1 MAEPSLYQRFIGG
14 LLGEDLSKLDEEQR
28 KRLTSQATSR
38 AVQGLLMGE
47 GLLGGL
53 GGYRRERQA
62 EALRQ
67 QQRARQLAQESQ
79 MNQVLRAGGQMTQA
93 VLEGRRPM
101 TAAETMP
108 DASGLALMRGP
119 RDLSRLAG
127 TLEGQQA
134 LLANPELREAVL
146 GMAPQRTATEK
157 LYTTPNIKDFTR
169 ESFQYYL
176 ATQDPRYLIS
186 LDEAGTPEARQKA
199 LLDRER
205 FRQETGI
212 VLPDLFAGQ
221 GGATAGGG
229 GPSVSALPSADGA
242 MADLS
247 PTQRREFYAKQ
258 LETETEVVDEA
269 LASARKAI
277 PQLREV
283 QNSLKILYEGKPI
296 TGLGA
301 EYSKNFARLGSLVSG
316 RPSQEVQDTE
326 LLEALLGRDVFSYIQ
341 SLGIGARGL
350 DTPNERVFLQGV
362 MSGEIGMSQDTLIR
376 MTEMREKYLRE
387 GLEAVNER
395 INSGGLDWY
404 YNIKGRFGTKKQ
416 PFEIPTYSRP
426 QAITEGREARD
437 DATGRTIVFRDGNWR
452 DPITNEIV
460 R

>member
-1 MAEPSLYQRFIGG
+1 MAEPSLYQRLIGG

-28 KRLTSQATSR
+28 RRLTGQATSR
-38 AVQGLLMGE
+38 ALQGLLMGE

-93 VLEGRRPM
+93 VLEGRQPL

-134 LLANPELREAVL
+134 LLANPQLREAVL

-186 LDEAGTPEARQKA
+186 LDEAGTAEARQKA

-221 GGATAGGG
+221 GGAAGGGG
-229 GPSVSALPSADGA
+229 GPSVAPSPADGA

-247 PTQRREFYAKQ
+247 PTQRREFYANQ
-258 LETETEVVDEA
+258 LETETKVVDEA
-269 LASARKAI
+269 LANAKKAI

-283 QNSLKILYEGKPI
+283 QNSLRLLYEGKPI

-301 EYSKNFARLGSLVSG
+301 TYAKNFARLGELVSG

-326 LLEALLGRDVFSYIQ
+326 LLEALLGRDVFGYIQ

-350 DTPNERVFLQGV
+350 DTPNERQFLQGV
-362 MSGEIGMSQDTLIR
+362 MSGEISMSEDTLIK

-426 QAITEGREARD
+426 QASPVISSENDQAYKNLKPGDTYID
-437 DATGRTIVFRDGNWR
+437 KDGNLR
-452 DPITNEIV
+452 
-460 R
+460 RKRG